1 MAQTFGLLALFA
13 NAITSLTASVNHDS
27 GMNDG
32 VAEVNSTTNPLLDI
46 VGRLGFGALALGVA
60 NLGLIVLYFV
70 YDLSAYQLVFVF
82 WCECLW
88 VGLFSA
94 VKLIAA
100 SAFGDP
106 YENRW
111 ATVTPGAAIFTSILV
126 IGFTS
131 GTFFSLLGVLLIV
144 ILAAPE
150 WFPHTSKADEP
161 MALIGVGLGVSF
173 LFLIGHGLSFIVN
186 FLGRREFAT
195 ARVMDLVTLPFKRCL
210 ALLAVTVI
218 SLAAVASIPNL
229 ASTGL
234 FAALVLTL
242 KLIWDV
248 WLHLAERR
256 SLAGTDGRDT
266 R

>member
-1 MAQTFGLLALFA
+1 MA
-13 NAITSLTASVNHDS
+13 N
-27 GMNDG
+27 G
-32 VAEVNSTTNPLLDI
+32 VAETNPTTNLLLDI

-70 YDLSAYQLVFVF
+70 YELSAYQLVFVF

-111 ATVTPGAAIFTSILV
+111 AHVTPAAAVFTSILV
-126 IGFTS
+126 IGFSS
-131 GTFFSLLGVLLIV
+131 GTFFSLLGVLLLV

-150 WFPHTSKADEP
+150 WFAHTSRADDP
-161 MALIGVGLGVSF
+161 MSLIGVGLGVSF

-186 FLGRREFAT
+186 FLGRREFET
-195 ARVMDLVTLPFKRCL
+195 ARAFALVTLPFKRCF
-210 ALLAVTVI
+210 ALLVVTVI
-218 SLAAVASIPNL
+218 SLVAVAALPSL

-234 FAALVLTL
+234 FAAIVLTL
-242 KLIWDV
+242 KLVWDI

-256 SLAGTDGRDT
+256 SLAKVDT
-266 R
+266 GEGP